1 MQDPRKTAAKIG
13 GQKEEPQG
21 GRGLGCGT
29 VPRSSEY
36 KGVNKVNILPSIPRT
51 HHTHLQGHKG
61 EEFTGV
67 IQRREQGIRCATGGG
82 SRTNRGAF

>member
-1 MQDPRKTAAKIG
+1 MQDLRKTTAEIG
-13 GQKEEPQG
+13 GQREEPQG

-29 VPRSSEY
+29 VRRSSEC
-36 KGVNKVNILPSIPRT
+36 KGVNKVNILPSTPHT
-51 HHTHLQGHKG
+51 PPTHLHGQRR

-67 IQRREQGIRCATGGG
+67 IQRREQGIRCIFGGG